1 MNKEAIIKAGE
12 IAKKIKLEFKDK
24 IKKGDKLLDIA
35 ENIEN
40 RIIELGGAPAFPVNL
55 SINEIAAHYTP
66 TYNDESIAH
75 GLMKVDFGVH
85 IDGWVADN
93 ALTLDL
99 ENTPENKK
107 LIEATKAALEN
118 VEKNI
123 SSKKTLGEIGKIIEE
138 TIISKGFVPVANL
151 SGHSMEQYNLHA
163 GTSVPN
169 VNNNSTKTFGIGLY
183 ASEPFATN
191 GRGSVHDG
199 PKGNIYMLNS
209 TKNIRNPR
217 AREVLEYIKDE
228 YGTLPFA
235 GRWIVKKFQIKGRIA
250 LRELENEKI
259 LHHFS
264 TLVEQK
270 GKLVSQKENTFL
282 IEKDKVIIT
291 TKED

>member
-1 MNKEAIIKAGE
+1 
-12 IAKKIKLEFKDK
+12 
-24 IKKGDKLLDIA
+24 
-35 ENIEN
+35 
-40 RIIELGGAPAFPVNL
+40 
-55 SINEIAAHYTP
+55 
-66 TYNDESIAH
+66 
-75 GLMKVDFGVH
+75 
-85 IDGWVADN
+85 
-93 ALTLDL
+93 
-99 ENTPENKK
+99 
-107 LIEATKAALEN
+107 
-118 VEKNI
+118 
-123 SSKKTLGEIGKIIEE
+123 
-138 TIISKGFVPVANL
+138 
-151 SGHSMEQYNLHA
+151 MEQYNLNA

-228 YGTLPFA
+228 YGTLPFV